1 VVSKFTLDLLF
12 VQIGTEGEVIDFVCE
27 IELVA
32 LLNDFADS

>member
-32 LLNDFADS
+32 LLYDFADS